1 MIQLTNQA
9 ALFVAMASSSSFAIA
24 DCQVL
29 GEIQR
34 SNIETAVNSSKS
46 NFNLKDPDSVFNFI
60 SEHRYIQHVP
70 NGRDGGEALV
80 GVIKF
85 FKEKMPTFKVEN
97 VRSLAENDIVLTQ
110 SIDYLEG
117 KPIEVSYDWYRVN
130 NGKITEHWDVVSEF
144 KTEVDPSIYTSGP
157 GVDFKSCL
165 DKEKLRAIALDYFY
179 TTWDRLDTRAIK
191 AHVSDDFVQHNPDA
205 ILKGVSDKQNLID
218 IVTAISKAGGD
229 IHIEISKV
237 IVTGD
242 FVAIHA
248 KWTEGDSVTTVT
260 DLLRFDENY
269 KIVEHWD
276 GLKAVPAENSNPRD
290 PVF

>member
-1 MIQLTNQA
+1 MSKLISQT
-9 ALFVAMASSSSFAIA
+9 ALLVALASTSSFVIA
-24 DCQVL
+24 ECYSL
-29 GEIQR
+29 GDIQR
-34 SNIETAVNSSKS
+34 SNIETVINSSNS
-46 NFNLKDPDSVFNFI
+46 NFNLKDSNGVFNFI
-60 SEHRYIQHVP
+60 SQHRYIQHVP
-70 NGRDGGEALV
+70 NGKDGGEALV
-80 GVIKF
+80 NLVEF
-85 FKEKMPTFKVEN
+85 FKEKMPTFRVEN

-130 NGKITEHWDVVSEF
+130 DGKITEHWDVVSEF
-144 KTEVDPSIYTSGP
+144 KPEVDPLVYSSGP
-157 GVDFKSCL
+157 GVDVNSCL
-165 DKEKLRAIALDYFY
+165 DKEKIRSIALDYFY
-179 TTWDRLDTRAIK
+179 TTWDRLDTRAAK
-191 AHVSDDFVQHNPDA
+191 AHISDDFVQHNPDA
-205 ILKGVSDKQNLID
+205 ISKGVSDKQNLINIVSALSEAGSD
-218 IVTAISKAGGD
+218 IR
-229 IHIEISKV
+229 IEISKV

-260 DLLRFDENY
+260 DLLRFDEDY